1 MRLCRSRNYCSL
13 PLQQLFKTFQSDIYQ
28 VSHYCISLIINEVDH
43 LFMFLSYLF
52 FMEIVH
58 GLGLYFS
65 FSMACLYFFID
76 LWEIFAC
83 ERHWLFIRSS
93 VTNLFPRMEFVFR
106 FYDAFISFLLPPS
119 LPSFLPSFFLHI
131 EVLHFYAIIFVHA
144 LAFYFC
150 VIFRERSVSF

>member
-1 MRLCRSRNYCSL
+1 MAL
-13 PLQQLFKTFQSDIYQ
+13 
-28 VSHYCISLIINEVDH
+28 VCISL
-43 LFMFLSYLF
+43 FLWLAY
-52 FMEIVH
+52 
-58 GLGLYFS
+58 
-65 FSMACLYFFID
+65 
-76 LWEIFAC
+76 IFLLIY
-83 ERHWLFIRSS
+83 EKFLHVKDTDSLSVSS